1 FIAPF
6 SSSFGSYSFWSISMN
21 YGNGFFYLAE
31 IGYFRLSQ
39 NGRFRLALTPLNEIK
54 SGECYVVIAHF
65 ADGTSAM
72 SDVMVKE

>member
-39 NGRFRLALTPLNEIK
+39 NGRFRLALTYN
-54 SGECYVVIAHF
+54 SCSYNGSSCYRLF
-65 ADGTSAM
+65 
-72 SDVMVKE
+72 